1 MKGGRERMLVRFV
14 FLSFW
19 RYIDPVYYSLTRL
32 QYLCSDQ
39 EKGIFRVRLT
49 RYKGKN
55 VTLSDGT
62 EICKNDLLVKIHLHN
77 IKVIKDCTPM
87 KNDLSKGKAVFKMVL
102 DSMPY
107 LASYIYNHP
116 KKEKI
121 KGVIGITLINKGVK
135 GLGFECVLPESKL
148 YTQFKKISQM
158 FIYLLSHSTIS
169 VENFKKHHPVYLMM
183 SKEKLM
189 EKYKN

>member
-1 MKGGRERMLVRFV
+1 MLIRFI

-19 RYIDPVYYSLTRL
+19 RYIDPIYFSLTRL
-32 QYLCSDQ
+32 QYPCSDQ
-39 EKGIFRVRLT
+39 GNGIFRVRLT

-55 VTLSDGT
+55 VMLSDGS

-77 IKVIKDCTPM
+77 IKVIKDCTHM
-87 KNDLSKGKAVFKMVL
+87 KNELLKGKAVFKMVL
-102 DSMPY
+102 DSMPQ

-116 KKEKI
+116 SEEKI
-121 KGVIGITLINKGVK
+121 KGIIGITLINRGYKR
-135 GLGFECVLPESKL
+135 LGFECIRPESKL
-148 YTQFKKISQM
+148 YKQFKKISQL
-158 FIYLLSHSTIS
+158 FIYVLSHSTFS
-169 VENFKKHHPVYLMM
+169 VKNIKKHHPVYLMM